1 MLCNGLRDATS
12 ALVSGSSHERRFHQL
27 ATAAVLGLGLF
38 MAWAAAAPWIVTLGA
53 ALTLAGAVS
62 PRLSL
67 TRALHRWLV
76 APLAEKPAE
85 PEDQHDYAAADAAIG
100 TTAFAGAVLAI
111 AGAYPAGWVLIGIAM
126 ASLLLDALLDWSPFR
141 AVIVSARR
149 RRRG

>member
-1 MLCNGLRDATS
+1 
-12 ALVSGSSHERRFHQL
+12 
-27 ATAAVLGLGLF
+27 
-38 MAWAAAAPWIVTLGA
+38 MAWAAVAPWIVTLGA

-76 APLAEKPAE
+76 APLAEKPAAE
-85 PEDQHDYAAADAAIG
+85 PEDQHDYAVADAAIG

-111 AGAYPAGWVLIGIAM
+111 AGAYPAGWVLIGIAV

-141 AVIVSARR
+141 AVIASARR
-149 RRRG
+149 GRRG